1 LESELWEFVDELN
14 ADVEHRHEQIV
25 CFINRLFPRLQ
36 RVAGE
41 VAAIAASNG
50 FRNLAIL
57 LPMPT
62 KAQDGSRKT
71 DWASFDRLDDYE
83 NVIDG
88 EKVFIRQKHSARNK
102 SE

>member
-14 ADVEHRHEQIV
+14 TDVEYQHEQIV
-25 CFINRLFPRLQ
+25 YFINRLVPRLLH
-36 RVAGE
+36 VAGR

-57 LPMPT
+57 LPMQT
-62 KAQDGSRKT
+62 TAQDGSRKT
-71 DWASFDRLDDYE
+71 DWASFDRLDNYE

-88 EKVFIRQKHSARNK
+88 EKVFIRRKHAARNK